1 MAKSRVHR
9 IIVITGL
16 SGSGKSVALAALEDA
31 EFYCVDNMPVVLLPK
46 FLELA
51 LETETEFSGLAFVM
65 DLRERGFVSAFP
77 GIFHDLRNMGY
88 RIEILFLEADIAVI
102 LRRYSQTRRHHPL
115 SGDLPL
121 TEGIRLEMEQLAPI
135 RELADRVIDTSAYNI
150 HELKSVV
157 LDLVEA
163 STQRHGMRINIVSFG
178 FKHGIPLEAD
188 VVMDVRF
195 VKNPY
200 FVPELKPMDG
210 RNRAVRRFVLN
221 NDNTGLFLDRFYGL
235 IDFLVPL
242 YEKENRAYLTIA
254 FGCTGGRHRSVAIA
268 EEVRDHVN
276 TTGRNV
282 KLIHRDVDIEL

>member
-51 LETETEFSGLAFVM
+51 HETETEFSGLAFVM

-77 GIFHDLRNMGY
+77 GISHDLRNKGY
-88 RIEILFLEADIAVI
+88 KIEILFLEADIAII

-115 SGDLPL
+115 SGDLSL
-121 TEGIRLEMEQLAPI
+121 TEGIRLEMEQLAPV
-135 RELADRVIDTSAYNI
+135 RELADHVVDTSAYNI

-157 LDLVEA
+157 FDLVEA
-163 STQRHGMRINIVSFG
+163 STQRSGMHINIVSFG
-178 FKHGIPLEAD
+178 FKHGIPPEAD
-188 VVMDVRF
+188 IIMDVRF
-195 VKNPY
+195 IKNPF
-200 FVPELKPMDG
+200 FVPDLKPMDG
-210 RNRAVRRFVLN
+210 RDTAVRRFVLN
-221 NDNTGLFLDRFYGL
+221 DGNTNLFLERFYGL

-242 YEKENRAYLTIA
+242 YEKENRAYLTIS
-254 FGCTGGRHRSVAIA
+254 FGCTGGKHRSVAIA

-276 TTGRNV
+276 ATGRKA
-282 KLIHRDVDIEL
+282 KLVHRDVDIEL